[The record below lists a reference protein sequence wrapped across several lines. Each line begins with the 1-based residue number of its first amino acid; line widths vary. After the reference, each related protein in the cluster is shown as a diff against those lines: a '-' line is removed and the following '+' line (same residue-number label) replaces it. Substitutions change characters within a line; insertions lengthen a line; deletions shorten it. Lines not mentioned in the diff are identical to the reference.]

1 MRIVLAVLITLTSLS
16 VTRATCDPG
25 SQVKDLA
32 QYELAEQ
39 AMHTGRLAD
48 SERVLLLLLDAN
60 HNDDRARYQLG
71 IVQFLRAV
79 ESLGKAMYEYG
90 AVSEN
95 ATQPFLRLPVPRNP
109 EPSTISYRALGRV
122 LDLFACELA
131 RAEATLAKVTD
142 DDVFVPLR
150 LAPIRF
156 DFGGKKTQPMSLLQI
171 SMRLNGGKLFF
182 TEKNPD
188 FLVHFDRG
196 DVAWLRAYCHLLMGM
211 VEAYRAIDEEIGFVH
226 RVGDVFPK
234 IESAQGVQNKDWY
247 RGLSIIDAPRL
258 RRMRLHFIS
267 VCELNSETWLHIRR
281 ETDDHFEWL
290 PHPKQTDQLGVPISA
305 RQIDAWLRMMDQLE
319 GLLKGERLV
328 PASLLRFVSN
338 KHPEGWGLNLAKVL
352 DDPPSDLLNVDR
364 LQEKG
369 ISSLYLK
376 AEENQ
381 KLFDFTVMEDVASL
395 FNGPVGFFSVI
406 RMN

>member
-1 MRIVLAVLITLTSLS
+1 M
-16 VTRATCDPG
+16 
-25 SQVKDLA
+25 
-32 QYELAEQ
+32 
-39 AMHTGRLAD
+39 
-48 SERVLLLLLDAN
+48 
-60 HNDDRARYQLG
+60 
-71 IVQFLRAV
+71 
-79 ESLGKAMYEYG
+79 
-90 AVSEN
+90 
-95 ATQPFLRLPVPRNP
+95 
-109 EPSTISYRALGRV
+109 
-122 LDLFACELA
+122 
-131 RAEATLAKVTD
+131 
-142 DDVFVPLR
+142 
-150 LAPIRF
+150 
-156 DFGGKKTQPMSLLQI
+156 
-171 SMRLNGGKLFF
+171 
-182 TEKNPD
+182 
-188 FLVHFDRG
+188 
-196 DVAWLRAYCHLLMGM
+196 
-211 VEAYRAIDEEIGFVH
+211 
-226 RVGDVFPK
+226 
-234 IESAQGVQNKDWY
+234 
-247 RGLSIIDAPRL
+247 SIIDAPRL
-258 RRMRLHFIS
+258 RRTRLHFIA

-281 ETDDHFEWL
+281 ESDDHYEWL
-290 PHPKQTDQLGVPISA
+290 PHSKQTDQLGVPISD